1 MTANVLDISHL
12 TLSIEHKTILQD
24 IDLTIGA
31 GETVALIGESG
42 SGKSTLAQCILG
54 LQPQRSRLAP
64 ESRIDFLGEP
74 LPIENDARMR
84 RWRGC
89 SISMIF
95 QDPMSCLNPYLR
107 VGTQILEALKRGS
120 ASDED
125 PHARVLELLEMVDLP
140 EPKQTAG
147 KYPYELSG
155 GQQQRIMIAMALA
168 NRPQLLIADEPTS
181 SLDACV
187 QAEIL
192 KLLER
197 LQKAFSLSMLF
208 ITHNMAAARF
218 LAHRVYVLQ
227 HGRIAES
234 GDIAAVFAHPRE
246 AYTAELIRAKENL
259 AALEP
264 VACEAQNNASPVGE
278 LSNVSYAYPAAGFC
292 RRAQPTLKD
301 ISLRIYPGETLGIL
315 GESGS
320 GKSTIAKL
328 LAGLV
333 QPSQGKVSLFEE
345 DISRT
350 RKMALAL
357 RKRCQIVFQNPFGA
371 LNPRL
376 TVEAALREPLELMN
390 LESHAEERIREALQ
404 SVSLSEDFLAR
415 YPHELSG
422 GQRQRVCIARGILS
436 HPDLLICDEIV
447 SALDPTVQVQVLLT
461 LHRLQQE
468 RRFAMFFISHDLDVV
483 EHISTKIA
491 VVYRGSIVEYGPAEA
506 VMNSPKHPYTQKL
519 IEANRMASTRA

>member
-1 MTANVLDISHL
+1 MEPVIQIKNLRTSFMTSNGEVQAVRGVSFSVNPG
-12 TLSIEHKTILQD
+12 EIL
-24 IDLTIGA
+24 G
-31 GETVALIGESG
+31 VVGESG
-42 SGKSTLAQCILG
+42 SGKSVTSMSILRLLADTAVIKENSEILFEG
-54 LQPQRSRLAP
+54 ENLINVNKKKLRSIR
-64 ESRIDFLGEP
+64 GEK
-74 LPIENDARMR
+74 
-84 RWRGC
+84 
-89 SISMIF
+89 ISMIF

-120 ASDED
+120 ASNED

-140 EPKQTAG
+140 QPKQTAG

-155 GQQQRIMIAMALA
+155 GQQQRIMVAMALA

-197 LQKAFSLSMLF
+197 LQKAFALSMLF

-227 HGRIAES
+227 HGRMAES
-234 GDIAAVFAHPRE
+234 GDTAAVFAHPRE
-246 AYTAELIRAKENL
+246 TYTAELIRAKENL
-259 AALEP
+259 AALQP
-264 VACEAQNNASPVGE
+264 VACEAHNNASPLGE

-376 TVEAALREPLELMN
+376 TVEAALREPLEL
-390 LESHAEERIREALQ
+390 L
-404 SVSLSEDFLAR
+404 SL
-415 YPHELSG
+415 
-422 GQRQRVCIARGILS
+422 I
-436 HPDLLICDEIV
+436 
-447 SALDPTVQVQVLLT
+447 
-461 LHRLQQE
+461 
-468 RRFAMFFISHDLDVV
+468 
-483 EHISTKIA
+483 HI
-491 VVYRGSIVEYGPAEA
+491 
-506 VMNSPKHPYTQKL
+506 
-519 IEANRMASTRA
+519 

>member
-12 TLSIEHKTILQD
+12 TLSIERKTILQD

-31 GETVALIGESG
+31 GETAALIGESG

-54 LQPQRSRLAP
+54 LQPQRSRLTP

-120 ASDED
+120 ASNED

-140 EPKQTAG
+140 QPKQTAG

-155 GQQQRIMIAMALA
+155 GQQQRIMVAMALA

-197 LQKAFSLSMLF
+197 LQKAFALSMLF

-227 HGRIAES
+227 HGRMAES
-234 GDIAAVFAHPRE
+234 GDTAAVFAHPRE
-246 AYTAELIRAKENL
+246 TYTAELIRAKENL
-259 AALEP
+259 AALQP
-264 VACEAQNNASPVGE
+264 VACEAQNNASPPPGSSQTSPMPIPPPDSAAA
-278 LSNVSYAYPAAGFC
+278 LS
-292 RRAQPTLKD
+292 RRLRT
-301 ISLRIYPGETLGIL
+301 SLCASIRGKRSAFWESPGAENPPL
-315 GESGS
+315 
-320 GKSTIAKL
+320 
-328 LAGLV
+328 
-333 QPSQGKVSLFEE
+333 PSCLPGWF
-345 DISRT
+345 SRVKA
-350 RKMALAL
+350 RYRFL
-357 RKRCQIVFQNPFGA
+357 RKISAVPA
-371 LNPRL
+371 KWRL
-376 TVEAALREPLELMN
+376 R
-390 LESHAEERIREALQ
+390 
-404 SVSLSEDFLAR
+404 
-415 YPHELSG
+415 
-422 GQRQRVCIARGILS
+422 
-436 HPDLLICDEIV
+436 
-447 SALDPTVQVQVLLT
+447 
-461 LHRLQQE
+461 
-468 RRFAMFFISHDLDVV
+468 
-483 EHISTKIA
+483 
-491 VVYRGSIVEYGPAEA
+491 
-506 VMNSPKHPYTQKL
+506 
-519 IEANRMASTRA
+519 

>member
-208 ITHNMAAARF
+208 ITHNMAAERV
-218 LAHRVYVLQ
+218 LAHLVYVRQ

-234 GDIAAVFAHPRE
+234 
-246 AYTAELIRAKENL
+246 
-259 AALEP
+259 
-264 VACEAQNNASPVGE
+264 
-278 LSNVSYAYPAAGFC
+278 
-292 RRAQPTLKD
+292 
-301 ISLRIYPGETLGIL
+301 
-315 GESGS
+315 
-320 GKSTIAKL
+320 
-328 LAGLV
+328 
-333 QPSQGKVSLFEE
+333 
-345 DISRT
+345 
-350 RKMALAL
+350 
-357 RKRCQIVFQNPFGA
+357 
-371 LNPRL
+371 
-376 TVEAALREPLELMN
+376 
-390 LESHAEERIREALQ
+390 
-404 SVSLSEDFLAR
+404 
-415 YPHELSG
+415 
-422 GQRQRVCIARGILS
+422 
-436 HPDLLICDEIV
+436 
-447 SALDPTVQVQVLLT
+447 
-461 LHRLQQE
+461 
-468 RRFAMFFISHDLDVV
+468 
-483 EHISTKIA
+483 
-491 VVYRGSIVEYGPAEA
+491 
-506 VMNSPKHPYTQKL
+506 
-519 IEANRMASTRA
+519 

>member
-197 LQKAFSLSMLF
+197 LQKAFALSMLF

-227 HGRIAES
+227 HGRMAES
-234 GDIAAVFAHPRE
+234 GDTAAVFAHSRE

-333 QPSQGKVSLFEE
+333 QP
-345 DISRT
+345 
-350 RKMALAL
+350 
-357 RKRCQIVFQNPFGA
+357 
-371 LNPRL
+371 
-376 TVEAALREPLELMN
+376 ALREPLELMN

-404 SVSLSEDFLAR
+404 SVSLPEDFLAR

-461 LHRLQQE
+461 LHRLLQE
-468 RRFAMFFISHDLDVV
+468 RRFAMFFISHDLDIV

-506 VMNSPKHPYTQKL
+506 VMNSPKHPYTQQL
-519 IEANRMASTRA
+519 IQANRMASTRA

>member
-54 LQPQRSRLAP
+54 LQPQRSRLTP

-140 EPKQTAG
+140 QPKQTAG

-227 HGRIAES
+227 HGHMAES
-234 GDIAAVFAHPRE
+234 GDTAAVFAHPRE

-259 AALEP
+259 AALQP
-264 VACEAQNNASPVGE
+264 VACKAQNNASPVGE

-350 RKMALAL
+350 RKMAL
-357 RKRCQIVFQNPFGA
+357 R
-371 LNPRL
+371 
-376 TVEAALREPLELMN
+376 
-390 LESHAEERIREALQ
+390 
-404 SVSLSEDFLAR
+404 
-415 YPHELSG
+415 
-422 GQRQRVCIARGILS
+422 
-436 HPDLLICDEIV
+436 
-447 SALDPTVQVQVLLT
+447 
-461 LHRLQQE
+461 
-468 RRFAMFFISHDLDVV
+468 
-483 EHISTKIA
+483 
-491 VVYRGSIVEYGPAEA
+491 
-506 VMNSPKHPYTQKL
+506 
-519 IEANRMASTRA
+519 

>member
-1 MTANVLDISHL
+1 M
-12 TLSIEHKTILQD
+12 
-24 IDLTIGA
+24 
-31 GETVALIGESG
+31 
-42 SGKSTLAQCILG
+42 
-54 LQPQRSRLAP
+54 
-64 ESRIDFLGEP
+64 
-74 LPIENDARMR
+74 
-84 RWRGC
+84 
-89 SISMIF
+89 
-95 QDPMSCLNPYLR
+95 
-107 VGTQILEALKRGS
+107 
-120 ASDED
+120 
-125 PHARVLELLEMVDLP
+125 
-140 EPKQTAG
+140 
-147 KYPYELSG
+147 
-155 GQQQRIMIAMALA
+155 
-168 NRPQLLIADEPTS
+168 
-181 SLDACV
+181 

-227 HGRIAES
+227 HGRMAES
-234 GDIAAVFAHPRE
+234 GDTAAVFAHPRE

-259 AALEP
+259 AALQP

-390 LESHAEERIREALQ
+390 LESHAQERIREALQ
-404 SVSLSEDFLAR
+404 SVSLPEDFLAR

-506 VMNSPKHPYTQKL
+506 VMNRPKHPYTQKL
-519 IEANRMASTRA
+519 IQANRMASTRA

>member
-54 LQPQRSRLAP
+54 LQPQRSRLTP
-64 ESRIDFLGEP
+64 ENRIDFLGEP

-140 EPKQTAG
+140 QPKQTAG

-227 HGRIAES
+227 HGHMAES
-234 GDIAAVFAHPRE
+234 GDTAAVFAHPRE

-259 AALEP
+259 AALQP
-264 VACEAQNNASPVGE
+264 VACKAQNNASPVGE

-390 LESHAEERIREALQ
+390 LESHAQERIREALQ
-404 SVSLSEDFLAR
+404 PVSLPEDFLAR

-506 VMNSPKHPYTQKL
+506 VMNRPQHPYTQKL
-519 IEANRMASTRA
+519 IQANRMASTRA

>member
-1 MTANVLDISHL
+1 
-12 TLSIEHKTILQD
+12 
-24 IDLTIGA
+24 
-31 GETVALIGESG
+31 
-42 SGKSTLAQCILG
+42 
-54 LQPQRSRLAP
+54 
-64 ESRIDFLGEP
+64 
-74 LPIENDARMR
+74 
-84 RWRGC
+84 
-89 SISMIF
+89 
-95 QDPMSCLNPYLR
+95 
-107 VGTQILEALKRGS
+107 
-120 ASDED
+120 
-125 PHARVLELLEMVDLP
+125 
-140 EPKQTAG
+140 
-147 KYPYELSG
+147 
-155 GQQQRIMIAMALA
+155 MIAMALA

-197 LQKAFSLSMLF
+197 LQKAFALSMLF

-234 GDIAAVFAHPRE
+234 GDTAAVFAHPRE

-404 SVSLSEDFLAR
+404 SVSLPEDFLAR

-506 VMNSPKHPYTQKL
+506 VMNRPQHPYTQKL

>member
-54 LQPQRSRLAP
+54 LQPQRSRLTP

-140 EPKQTAG
+140 QPKQTAG

-227 HGRIAES
+227 HGHMAES
-234 GDIAAVFAHPRE
+234 GDTAAVFAHPRE

-259 AALEP
+259 AALQP
-264 VACEAQNNASPVGE
+264 VACKAQNNASPVGE

-390 LESHAEERIREALQ
+390 LESHAQERIREALQ
-404 SVSLSEDFLAR
+404 PVSLPEDFLAR

-506 VMNSPKHPYTQKL
+506 VMNRPQHPYTQKL
-519 IEANRMASTRA
+519 IQANRMASTRA

>member
-42 SGKSTLAQCILG
+42 SGKSTLAQCVLG
-54 LQPQRSRLAP
+54 LQPQRSRLTP

-140 EPKQTAG
+140 KPKQTAG

-197 LQKAFSLSMLF
+197 LQKAFALSMLF

-234 GDIAAVFAHPRE
+234 GDTAAVFAHPRE

-259 AALEP
+259 AALQP

-301 ISLRIYPGETLGIL
+301 ISLRIYPGETLGRVRERKIHHCQADCRV
-315 GESGS
+315 GSAESRQG
-320 GKSTIAKL
+320 IA
-328 LAGLV
+328 
-333 QPSQGKVSLFEE
+333 F
-345 DISRT
+345 
-350 RKMALAL
+350 
-357 RKRCQIVFQNPFGA
+357 
-371 LNPRL
+371 
-376 TVEAALREPLELMN
+376 
-390 LESHAEERIREALQ
+390 
-404 SVSLSEDFLAR
+404 
-415 YPHELSG
+415 
-422 GQRQRVCIARGILS
+422 
-436 HPDLLICDEIV
+436 
-447 SALDPTVQVQVLLT
+447 
-461 LHRLQQE
+461 
-468 RRFAMFFISHDLDVV
+468 
-483 EHISTKIA
+483 
-491 VVYRGSIVEYGPAEA
+491 
-506 VMNSPKHPYTQKL
+506 
-519 IEANRMASTRA
+519 